1 MSPGDPIRRVSV
13 VSTGHVQIRP
23 DQDLVILPA
32 HDPGAGDRLA
42 QATGQPIG
50 RRNADGH
57 A

>member
-1 MSPGDPIRRVSV
+1 MSPGDPIRRVPV
-13 VSTGHVQIRP
+13 VSSGHVQIRP